1 MHGSHISHE
10 PICHDSWVLYTR
22 YLNRHV
28 HKYFKGSGFAHVMED
43 KVEKRQGRLLTE
55 VMSQNTLRCR
65 CYLAVGKEQVPC
77 GK

>member
-43 KVEKRQGRLLTE
+43 KGREAPGKTAYWSDE
-55 VMSQNTLRCR
+55 PK
-65 CYLAVGKEQVPC
+65 YLAVQMLLGSW
-77 GK
+77 